1 VTIEGLLGRKLGMTQ
16 TFAVDGTVT
25 PVTVIEAGPCAV
37 TQVKTV
43 ANDGYAAVQLGYG
56 NARHLSKPLK
66 GHLRGLGDFRYLRE
80 FNAED
85 PSQWKVGQRVL
96 ADIFRPGDFV
106 DVIGTSKGKGFAG
119 GVKRYGFA
127 GGPKTHGQSDRHRAP
142 GSIGATTYPGKVVK
156 GQRMAGHMGHRRV
169 TVRNLRVVAV
179 DEAKGLLLIQGSV
192 PGADGELV
200 RVRRAI
206 RPPKGSRG

>member
-1 VTIEGLLGRKLGMTQ
+1 
-16 TFAVDGTVT
+16 
-25 PVTVIEAGPCAV
+25 
-37 TQVKTV
+37 
-43 ANDGYAAVQLGYG
+43 
-56 NARHLSKPLK
+56 
-66 GHLRGLGDFRYLRE
+66 
-80 FNAED
+80 
-85 PSQWKVGQRVL
+85 VGQRVL

>member
-1 VTIEGLLGRKLGMTQ
+1 MTIEGLLGRKLGMTQ

-56 NARHLSKPLK
+56 NARRLSKPLK

>member
-1 VTIEGLLGRKLGMTQ
+1 MEGLLGRKLGMTQ

-56 NARHLSKPLK
+56 NARRLSKPLK